1 MKLRIASLTILCFAL
16 AAVPASAQVLYDN
29 GPINGT
35 TDAWT
40 INFGYIVS
48 DNFVCCKGG
57 PGGGGSPAGSGT
69 VTGFMFG
76 VWEFPGDVLSSVDWS
91 ITSAENGGTVY
102 GSGTA
107 SGNNVSDQFIS
118 TNQYGY
124 DIDKITVSGLNISVS
139 YGTTYWLNLQNAV
152 VPSGDPVYWDENSG
166 VGCGGNGQGGSCPSL
181 ASESA
186 VGTIPSEAFTI
197 NGTYSSGS
205 TPEPGSILLFGS
217 GILGLAGV
225 MRRKFFQ

>member
-1 MKLRIASLTILCFAL
+1 MRIAALTVLCLAL
-16 AAVPASAQVLYDN
+16 AVIPAMADVNN

-40 INFGYIVS
+40 INFGYVVS
-48 DNFVCCKGG
+48 DQYTADNT
-57 PGGGGSPAGSGT
+57 T

-91 ITSAENGGTVY
+91 ITSGENSGTTF

-107 SGNNVSDQFIS
+107 SGKNVTDQFIS
-118 TNQYGY
+118 DNQYGY
-124 DIDKITVSGLNISVS
+124 DIDKITVSGLSVPEVS
-139 YGTTYWLNLQNAV
+139 GTKYWLNLQNAT

-166 VGCGGNGQGGSCPSL
+166 KAS

-197 NGTYSSGS
+197 NTSGSSGS
-205 TPEPGSILLFGS
+205 TPEPSSIMLFGS

-225 MRRKFFQ
+225 LRRKMF

>member
-1 MKLRIASLTILCFAL
+1 MRIAALTILCLAL
-16 AAVPASAQVLYDN
+16 AAIPAWADWDN

-48 DNFVCCKGG
+48 DSYVNDYGV
-57 PGGGGSPAGSGT
+57 P
-69 VTGFMFG
+69 VNGFSFG
-76 VWEFPGDVLSSVDWS
+76 VWEFPGDTMSSVDWS
-91 ITSAENGGTVY
+91 ITSQENGGTVY

-107 SGNNVSDQFIS
+107 SGSNLTDKFIS

-124 DIDKITVSGLNISVS
+124 DIDKITVTGLNVAEQN
-139 YGTTYWLNLQNAV
+139 GTTYWLNLQNAA

-166 VGCGGNGQGGSCPSL
+166 AGCGGKGCPAS

-197 NGTYSSGS
+197 NAVPTT
-205 TPEPGSILLFGS
+205 TPEPGSILLLGS
-217 GILGLAGV
+217 GVLALAGLL
-225 MRRKFFQ
+225 RGKLNL

>member
-1 MKLRIASLTILCFAL
+1 MKLRIAALTVICLAL
-16 AAVPASAQVLYDN
+16 AAIPAWADWDN

-48 DNFVCCKGG
+48 DTYVSN
-57 PGGGGSPAGSGT
+57 GSN
-69 VTGFMFG
+69 VTGFQFG
-76 VWEFPGDVLSSVDWS
+76 VWEFPGDTMTSVDWS
-91 ITSAENGGTVY
+91 ITSGENSGTTY

-107 SGNNVSDQFIS
+107 SGSNLTDKFIS

-124 DIDKITVSGLNISVS
+124 DIDVISVTGLNVAEVN
-139 YGTTYWLNLQNAV
+139 GTTYWLNLQNAT

-166 VGCGGNGQGGSCPSL
+166 AGCKGTGCPAK

-186 VGTIPSEAFTI
+186 VGTIASEAFTI
-197 NGTYSSGS
+197 NTGSGGGM
-205 TPEPGSILLFGS
+205 TPEPSSIMLFGS

-225 MRRKFFQ
+225 LRRKLF

>member
-1 MKLRIASLTILCFAL
+1 MKTRIASLTILCLAL
-16 AAVPASAQVLYDN
+16 VVIPAMADLRPGYDN

-40 INFGYIVS
+40 INFGYTVS
-48 DNFVCCKGG
+48 NTFTGIAFVD
-57 PGGGGSPAGSGT
+57 
-69 VTGFMFG
+69 FFQIG
-76 VWEFPGDVLSSVDWS
+76 VWEFPGDALSSVDWS
-91 ITSAENGGTVY
+91 ITTQENGGTIL

-107 SGNNVSDQFIS
+107 SGHNVIDKFLS

-124 DIDKITVSGLNISVS
+124 NIDQISVGGLGVNLNS
-139 YGTTYWLNLQNAV
+139 NTTYWFNLQNAT

-166 VGCGGNGQGGSCPSL
+166 VMCGGTGGGANCPAQ

-197 NGTYSSGS
+197 NSAPPPPV
-205 TPEPGSILLFGS
+205 PEPGGILLFGS
-217 GILGLAGV
+217 GVLTFAGV
-225 MRRKFFQ
+225 VRRKLHF